1 MTTKTTDSSEHDSIR
16 GVFVDDDGNE
26 LNIVLTDEGIFTDD
40 GQQLFEWGLM
50 EDN

>member
-1 MTTKTTDSSEHDSIR
+1 MTTKTIGPSEHDAIR
-16 GVFVDDDGNE
+16 GVFVDNDGNE
-26 LNIVLTDEGIFTDD
+26 LSVVITDDGIFTDD

>member
-1 MTTKTTDSSEHDSIR
+1 MTTNTTNSSEHDSIR

-26 LNIVLTDEGIFTDD
+26 LSIVITDDGIFTDD